1 MQNTLDNIIDFP
13 DLDDS
18 RPIKNSSQQNKRGK
32 TLSKSRKLAKV
43 LAKNS
48 HDQNVHND
56 SNVVKLGQ
64 RSYKRVELIPRNTA
78 QEYYVECLVKHRV
91 VFAVGP
97 AGTGKAQPLT
107 AKIKTP
113 TGWITMG
120 DIKIGDVV
128 STPDGKSASV
138 TGIFPQGKK
147 DIYKVTFTDGRSTE
161 CCKEHLWEVFYPD
174 NWGRKSKVLSLE
186 QIIELQ
192 SKLRKKLQIRLP
204 EHQIMEDIKLP
215 IEPYLLGCLLGDGS
229 LTVKGRIGFSTSDK
243 CIVDRLNQLVP
254 DGQFIHKSN
263 YDYCFNSGGKG
274 SGNKLDSFGST
285 LRESVNGM
293 GLFGKKSFEKFIP
306 NEYLNASK
314 NQKIK
319 LLQGL
324 LDTDG
329 YADKKNNG
337 LYFSTTS
344 QTLAEQVQYLVRSI
358 GGTAKISSKIPTY
371 IYKGIKKQGRM
382 AFDVKINYV
391 DKKSLVNLQRKK
403 DCLNNNDQ
411 YIKNNRI
418 GIASIEQT
426 ESKEAQCIMID
437 SADHLYITDDFIVT
451 HNTLLAVLRAIQ
463 ALREGE
469 INKVILT
476 RPAVSVDEK
485 HGFLPGDLNA
495 KMEPWTRPIFD
506 VFEEYYGLPETKR
519 MLDAG
524 IIEIAP
530 LGFMRGRTF
539 KRAYV
544 IVDEA
549 QNTTVDQMKMVL
561 TRIGEG
567 SSMIITGDL
576 RQHDRGFDKNG
587 LEDFLKKL
595 PSTDETIAICKFTR
609 DHVER
614 DPIVSKILNLY
625 GED

>member
-13 DLDDS
+13 SLDDS

-48 HDQNVHND
+48 HDQNVHNEA
-56 SNVVKLGQ
+56 NVVKLSQ
-64 RSYKRVELIPRNTA
+64 RAYRRVELVPRNTA
-78 QEYYVECLVKHRV
+78 QEYYVDCLVNRRV

-97 AGTGKAQPLT
+97 AGTGK
-107 AKIKTP
+107 
-113 TGWITMG
+113 
-120 DIKIGDVV
+120 
-128 STPDGKSASV
+128 
-138 TGIFPQGKK
+138 
-147 DIYKVTFTDGRSTE
+147 
-161 CCKEHLWEVFYPD
+161 
-174 NWGRKSKVLSLE
+174 
-186 QIIELQ
+186 
-192 SKLRKKLQIRLP
+192 
-204 EHQIMEDIKLP
+204 
-215 IEPYLLGCLLGDGS
+215 
-229 LTVKGRIGFSTSDK
+229 
-243 CIVDRLNQLVP
+243 
-254 DGQFIHKSN
+254 
-263 YDYCFNSGGKG
+263 
-274 SGNKLDSFGST
+274 
-285 LRESVNGM
+285 
-293 GLFGKKSFEKFIP
+293 
-306 NEYLNASK
+306 
-314 NQKIK
+314 
-319 LLQGL
+319 
-324 LDTDG
+324 
-329 YADKKNNG
+329 
-337 LYFSTTS
+337 
-344 QTLAEQVQYLVRSI
+344 
-358 GGTAKISSKIPTY
+358 
-371 IYKGIKKQGRM
+371 
-382 AFDVKINYV
+382 
-391 DKKSLVNLQRKK
+391 
-403 DCLNNNDQ
+403 
-411 YIKNNRI
+411 
-418 GIASIEQT
+418 
-426 ESKEAQCIMID
+426 
-437 SADHLYITDDFIVT
+437 
-451 HNTLLAVLRAIQ
+451 TLLAVLRAIQ

-595 PSTDETIAICKFTR
+595 PSTDDTIAICKFTR